1 MSVTSIFR
9 AKIIKAFYG
18 VLLVLFSASSAMAQ
32 QGIVSGGGE
41 GSGTGGSVSAT
52 CGQVFYSST
61 QGVSQ
66 GLQQPYEIFV
76 VSSIESAQHISL
88 SVKAYPNPTTDY
100 LILAFDPSES
110 RDNLPTEYLLF
121 DISGSLLAK
130 DLIVSSGTRVHMASY
145 ASGTYIL
152 KVVTNRKEIKTFKIN
167 KL

>member
-110 RDNLPTEYLLF
+110 RDNLPT
-121 DISGSLLAK
+121 
-130 DLIVSSGTRVHMASY
+130 
-145 ASGTYIL
+145 
-152 KVVTNRKEIKTFKIN
+152 
-167 KL
+167 